1 MKMLAFEG
9 NSNRAFIPDS
19 EPAEHESAAGPEAV
33 ILPQSL
39 ADGSPMNPI
48 YEEAAIEKHPSGYTI
63 LKVAAM
69 AASPHLAGMP
79 PEGRRSALL
88 MALQAAG
95 VELSVV
101 VADAIAR
108 QRALNGHEDKLVA
121 QLNEFEAAKAKE
133 IAALQAELDRMAA
146 ECKLRIQANKDQVA
160 RQQAAFQEWRKL
172 RRQESQRIAA
182 AASLLVPAD
191 SPSGGETLAAL
202 LDRATTKRK

>member
-1 MKMLAFEG
+1 MKMLAFESNG
-9 NSNRAFIPDS
+9 NRAFLPEN
-19 EPAEHESAAGPEAV
+19 EPAAPAAPFD
-33 ILPQSL
+33 PSSL
-39 ADGSPMNPI
+39 NPI
-48 YEEAAIEKHPSGYTI
+48 YEEAAVETHPSGYTI
-63 LKVAAM
+63 LKVAGM

-79 PEGRRSALL
+79 PEARRNALL

-101 VADAIAR
+101 VADAVAR

-121 QLNEFEAAKAKE
+121 QLSEFEAAKAKE
-133 IAALQAELDRMAA
+133 IAALQAELDRLAS
-146 ECKLRIQANKDQVA
+146 ECKLRIQANKDEVA

-191 SPSGGETLAAL
+191 SPNGGETLAAL
-202 LDRATTKRK
+202 LDRATSKRP